1 VRNRKP
7 DVLKRP
13 AIAIE
18 CGVRAAL
25 AASGVPDHSLAGEV
39 TPGKRHDPSVIGQ
52 SRPGQAARPV
62 ARAA

>member
-25 AASGVPDHSLAGEV
+25 AAAGVPIIRWQAKSLPDSA
-39 TPGKRHDPSVIGQ
+39 TIRSVIGQ